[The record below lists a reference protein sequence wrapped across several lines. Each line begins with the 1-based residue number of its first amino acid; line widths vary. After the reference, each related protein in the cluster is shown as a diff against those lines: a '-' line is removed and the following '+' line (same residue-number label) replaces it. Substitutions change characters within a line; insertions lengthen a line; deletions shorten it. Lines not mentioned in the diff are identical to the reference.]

1 MSFELNFQ
9 RLCLLD
15 ITPETTATYA
25 RLGKGIQSLS
35 PASNENIDQTT
46 YLDGDGFG
54 ESEVIGAQW
63 IYTAAGHRYV
73 GDDAQDFIFAKQFS
87 LGEARKTNFKEYD
100 SQGNLISGACTIA
113 NVTQGGGDAQ
123 AKNEIGFEIHMNGKP
138 EYTPAAVAPLL
149 TVTVA
154 AGSAPGTTKF
164 TATAGAGNSLAYRLA
179 AAVPTVYANQY
190 VIEDTTAYTSGD
202 NIAASVGQVLCMYEL
217 DAYGRVVKFASDTL
231 ASGDFPA

>member
-35 PASNENIDQTT
+35 PASNENIDQST

-63 IYTAAGHRYV
+63 IYTGAGHRYV
-73 GDDAQDFIFAKQFS
+73 GDDAQDFIFSKQFS
-87 LGEARKTNFKEYD
+87 LGEARKSNFKEYD
-100 SQGNLISGACTIA
+100 SLGNLISGACTIA

-123 AKNEIGFEIHMNGKP
+123 AKNEIGFEIHLNGKP
-138 EYTPAAVAPLL
+138 AFTPAAVAPLL
-149 TVTVA
+149 TVDIK

-164 TATAGAGNSLAYRLA
+164 TASAGTGNTLAYRLA
-179 AAVPTVYANQY
+179 KAVPAVYVNQY
-190 VIEDTTAYTSGD
+190 VIEDTVGYTSDD
-202 NIAASVGQVLCMYEL
+202 NIAASVGDVLCMYEL
-217 DAYGRVVKFASDTL
+217 NEYGRVVKFASETL
-231 ASGDFPA
+231 KAGDFPE

>member
-9 RLCLLD
+9 RLCMLD

-35 PASNENIDQTT
+35 PASNENIDQST

-63 IYTAAGHRYV
+63 IYTGAGHRYV
-73 GDDAQDFIFAKQFS
+73 GDDAQDFIFSKQFS
-87 LGEARKTNFKEYD
+87 LGEARKSNFKEYD
-100 SQGNLISGACTIA
+100 SQGNLISGSCTVA

-123 AKNEIGFEIHMNGKP
+123 AKNEIGFEIHLNGKP
-138 EYTPAAVAPLL
+138 AFTPAAVA
-149 TVTVA
+149 A
-154 AGSAPGTTKF
+154 ALSADITPGSAPGTTKF
-164 TATAGAGNSLAYRLA
+164 AATPGDGNTLAYRLA
-179 AAVPTVYANQY
+179 AAAPVVYANQY
-190 VIEDTTAYTSGD
+190 VIEDTVEYTSGAD
-202 NIAASVGQVLCMYEL
+202 IVASVGDVLCMYEL
-217 DAYGRVVKFASDTL
+217 NEYGRVVKFASDTL